1 MMKQAEILL
10 ASAVKKFSKLT
21 STCFFTAVVI
31 SEAALKKLPKGEVIN
46 LANFDMNKNKLNEF

>member
-21 STCFFTAVVI
+21 STCFFTAVVF